1 MHKSPSCSQGQEGF
15 RGLQLCARD
24 LTTDR
29 LADLAGKRVVVL
41 GCGKSAVDACAA
53 AAEVAASTTMLFRKA
68 GQPCMPGLQAQC
80 SGHSAQP

>member
-1 MHKSPSCSQGQEGF
+1 MCRRLSCLQGQEGF

-68 GQPCMPGLQAQC
+68 GQPCMRPVQAQPN
-80 SGHSAQP
+80 GRPARI